1 VDWLITVVLICAA
14 VTSTV
19 IAYLAGRDA
28 AERKFQAELAG
39 ARIAYKR
46 LARDLEHAREETAMI
61 RRALR
66 DNPPR
71 KATT

>member
-1 VDWLITVVLICAA
+1 MDLLILCVLIVAVCA
-14 VTSTV
+14 STL

-46 LARDLEHAREETAMI
+46 LQRDLEHSREETAMI

-66 DNPPR
+66 DR
-71 KATT
+71 GSAA

>member
-1 VDWLITVVLICAA
+1 MDLLVFGVLVCALIA
-14 VTSTV
+14 STT
-19 IAYLAGRDA
+19 IAYIAGRDA

-46 LARDLEHAREETAMI
+46 LQRDLDHSREETAMI

-66 DNPPR
+66 DR
-71 KATT
+71 GSAA

>member
-1 VDWLITVVLICAA
+1 MDLLVIAVLIVALFVA
-14 VTSTV
+14 SLVS
-19 IAYLAGRDA
+19 YLAGRDA

-46 LARDLEHAREETAMI
+46 LSRDLEQSREETAMI

-66 DNPPR
+66 DR
-71 KATT
+71 GTAA

>member
-1 VDWLITVVLICAA
+1 MDLLIFGVLLVA
-14 VTSTV
+14 VFASTA
-19 IAYLAGRDA
+19 IAYIAGRDA

-66 DNPPR
+66 D
-71 KATT
+71 KGTAA

>member
-1 VDWLITVVLICAA
+1 MDLLVIGVLICTVFTA
-14 VTSTV
+14 STV
-19 IAYLAGRDA
+19 CYLAGRDA

-46 LARDLEHAREETAMI
+46 LQRDLEHAREETAMI

-66 DNPPR
+66 DR
-71 KATT
+71 GTAA